1 MYPHLSQKNPKLV
14 NRPIQPRPFYN
25 GDPAIMHPAFSPNSI
40 PRMIPHSQQQQVP
53 TPLQQQQQQQQ
64 PFDASKQS
72 PIYYGYHHHNQ
83 YPSNHSKSKL

>member
-40 PRMIPHSQQQQVP
+40 PRMIPHSQQVP
-53 TPLQQQQQQQQ
+53 TTPLQQQQQA
-64 PFDASKQS
+64 FDASKQS
-72 PIYYGYHHHNQ
+72 PIYYGYHHHNNQ